1 MIQPTGVKSKAAAA
15 AVLLLFFLTSSCA
28 VNPVTGRKE
37 ISLISE
43 QGEIAMGEKT
53 DVEIKQQYGVY
64 NDPGLQAYVEKVGM
78 RLAPYSHR
86 PQLTYHFAV
95 LDTPVINAFAV
106 PGGYIYVTR
115 GILAL
120 MQTEAELAVVLGHEL
135 GHVNARHS
143 VRKLSQLMIVQLGL
157 AVGSALSET
166 FSKISG
172 AAGIGVQL
180 LFLKFSRDDERQ
192 ADALGV
198 EYSRGGGYDPGEMIG
213 FFHGLQKMGDLSEGH
228 NLPGFLSTH
237 PLTSERIR
245 NTQAMLTAQD
255 QQLVVARDAYL
266 NRIENLVYGSDP
278 RQGYV
283 EDQAFYHP
291 TLRFTFVLPQ
301 DWELK
306 NTPSQVILATKDG
319 KAAAIFQAEQ
329 SSGELRDFAQKK
341 MAQLEGA
348 RLINE
353 KDLRINGLTSYQQL
367 LEIEQSEQ
375 ENLRTQMSFIRYGG
389 YFYTFTTLS
398 TTQNYDSYASP
409 FHSLVHSFRPLKDP
423 KYLNRQPQR
432 IRLIRADGRKDLKT
446 IFRGENL
453 KEDVWPRFAIM
464 NGMELDQVP
473 VKGSRIKVAR

>member
-1 MIQPTGVKSKAAAA
+1 MTPPSRFQSKAAAA
-15 AVLLLFFLTSSCA
+15 VILLFFILSASCA

-43 QGEIAMGEKT
+43 QGEISMGEKT

-64 NDPGLQAYVEKVGM
+64 SDSELQSYVERVGM
-78 RLAPYSHR
+78 HLTPYSHR
-86 PQLTYHFAV
+86 PHLPYHFAV

-120 MQTEAELAVVLGHEL
+120 MKTEAELAVVLAHEL

-157 AVGSALSET
+157 AVGSALNET

-192 ADALGV
+192 ADTLGV
-198 EYSRGGGYDPGEMIG
+198 EYSRSGGYNPGEMIG
-213 FFHGLQKMGDLSEGH
+213 FFQSLQKMGDLSEGH
-228 NLPGFLSTH
+228 SLPGFLSTH
-237 PLTSERIR
+237 PLTSERIQ
-245 NTQAMLTAQD
+245 NTQAMLTLQD
-255 QQLVVARDAYL
+255 QQLSVAADSYL
-266 NRIENLVYGSDP
+266 NRIENLVYGTDP

-283 EDQAFYHP
+283 EGQAFYHP
-291 TLRFTFVLPQ
+291 TLRFTFATPK

-319 KAAAIFQAEQ
+319 QAAVVLQAEP
-329 SSGELRDFAQKK
+329 SSEELQTFAKK
-341 MAQLEGA
+341 KLAQLEGA
-348 RLINE
+348 TLIKEQNFQ
-353 KDLRINGLTSYQQL
+353 INGLASYQQL

-375 ENLRTQMSFIRYGG
+375 ESLRTQMSFIQYNS
-389 YFYTFTTLS
+389 YFYTFTALS
-398 TTQNYDSYASP
+398 TVSNFDSYSSR
-409 FHSLVHSFRPLKDP
+409 FQSLVQSFRPLKDP
-423 KYLNRQPQR
+423 KYLNRMPQR
-432 IRLIRADGRKDLKT
+432 IKLIRADGRQNLRA
-446 IFRGENL
+446 IFRAANL
-453 KEDVWPRFAIM
+453 KEDSWTQFSIM

-473 VKGSRIKVAR
+473 SKDTRIKVAR

>member
-1 MIQPTGVKSKAAAA
+1 MTPLSKLQAKSAA
-15 AVLLLFFLTSSCA
+15 AVILLFFILSASCA

-43 QGEIAMGEKT
+43 QGEISMGEKT

-64 NDPGLQAYVEKVGM
+64 KDSELQAYVERVGM
-78 RLAPYSHR
+78 QLAPYSHR
-86 PQLTYHFAV
+86 PHLTYHFAV

-120 MQTEAELAVVLGHEL
+120 MKTEAELAVVLGHEL

-143 VRKLSQLMIVQLGL
+143 VRKLSQLMIVQIGL
-157 AVGSALSET
+157 AAGSALSET

-198 EYSRGGGYDPGEMIG
+198 EYSRSGGYDPGAMIG
-213 FFHGLQKMGDLSEGH
+213 FFQSLQKMGDMSKGH
-228 NLPGFLSTH
+228 SLPGFLSTH
-237 PLTSERIR
+237 PLTSERVQ
-245 NTQAMLTAQD
+245 NTQAMLTNQD
-255 QQLVVARDAYL
+255 RQLTVAADAYL
-266 NRIENLVYGSDP
+266 NRIDNLVYGADP

-283 EDQAFYHP
+283 EGQAFYHP
-291 TLRFTFVLPQ
+291 TLRFMFATPK

-319 KAAAIFQAEQ
+319 QAAVVFQAEQ
-329 SSGELRDFAQKK
+329 SSEKLQTFAQKK
-341 MAQLEGA
+341 LDQLEGA
-348 RLINE
+348 TLIKEQN
-353 KDLRINGLTSYQQL
+353 LRINGLSSYQQL

-375 ENLRTQMSFIRYGG
+375 ENLRTQMSFIQYGK
-389 YFYTFTTLS
+389 YFYTFAALS
-398 TTQNYDSYASP
+398 TASHFDSYSSR
-409 FHSLVHSFRPLKDP
+409 FQSLVQSFRPLKDP
-423 KYLNRQPQR
+423 KYLNRKPQR
-432 IRLIRADGRKDLKT
+432 IRLIRADGRQNLRA
-446 IFRGENL
+446 IFRAANL
-453 KEDVWPRFAIM
+453 KEDIWTQFAIM

-473 VKGSRIKVAR
+473 SKNIRIKVSR